1 MIWNTDELG
10 NQTFVTKM
18 EYEQIQSIIVKYYN
32 PTTNKYIIIEHSNF
46 EYIKNK
52 EHTIKE
58 KTHLTKDRNGN
69 SIFPIPN
76 GMELEINID
85 CSRYTTIIKEVD

>member
-1 MIWNTDELG
+1 MWNTDELG
-10 NQTFVTKM
+10 NQTFAIKM
-18 EYEQIQSIIVKYYN
+18 EYEQIQSISVKYYN

-46 EYIKNK
+46 ENIKNK

-85 CSRYTTIIKEVD
+85 CNRYTTIIKEVD